1 MAIFFIGPDKKDIRR
16 FRNICSGIPVDIR
29 QTNNGYDA
37 LNAVHL
43 TEFKILVISDSLPL
57 INTIDT
63 IKRLLKQKKKYF
75 ILPYFKM
82 VSLVELEKYL
92 SLGVENW
99 LFKSESDEEISGK
112 LRNIIN
118 SDYCS
123 PVVEKLRFSLKKIFG
138 VNNLVGSSGGMRNL
152 FDSIERVADSN
163 VSVLIRGESGSGKEL
178 VARLIHLLSPR
189 AKQKFVSMNC
199 AAIPQDL
206 VESELFGFE
215 KGAFTGAN
223 MTKIGKFEYANNGT
237 LFLDEIADM
246 NLVIQSKVLRLLE
259 QKEFE
264 RIGSN
269 TTIYS
274 DVRIISASN
283 KILTE
288 EVKNKRFRE
297 DLFYRLN
304 SFPISVPPLRERLDD
319 IFPLVVYMLSNL
331 NQKIGRKIQ
340 SFEMS
345 AITKLKNYSWPGN
358 IRELENIV
366 TQSLLYTRG
375 NILLGDTVAAV
386 LNRSQSGQSVNAKSA
401 VTQPEDNSDIIS
413 LIKLEKHAIIR
424 AVQVMNGNLSAAAR
438 KLGISRVTLWRKM
451 EKFKIKNQEVA
462 EGT

>member
-1 MAIFFIGPDKKDIRR
+1 MAILVIGLDKKDIRR

-43 TEFKILVISDSLPL
+43 TEFKVLVISDSLPL

-75 ILPYFKM
+75 ILPYFKI

-99 LFKSESDEEISGK
+99 LFKSESDEEINGK

-123 PVVEKLRFSLKKIFG
+123 SVVENHRFSLKKIFG
-138 VNNLVGSSGGMRNL
+138 VNNLVGSSGGMRDL

-163 VSVLIRGESGSGKEL
+163 VSVLIQGESGSGKEL

-206 VESELFGFE
+206 MESELFGFE

-288 EVKNKRFRE
+288 EVTNKRFRE

-340 SFEMS
+340 SLEMS
-345 AITKLKNYSWPGN
+345 AITELKNYSWPGN
-358 IRELENIV
+358 IRELENVV
-366 TQSLLYTRG
+366 TQSVLYTRG

-386 LNRSQSGQSVNAKSA
+386 LNQSQSKQSVNAKSA

-413 LIKLEKHAIIR
+413 LIELEKHAIVR

-451 EKFKIKNQEVA
+451 EKFKIKNQEVV

>member
-1 MAIFFIGPDKKDIRR
+1 MAILVIGLDKKDISR

-75 ILPYFKM
+75 ILPYFKI

-99 LFKSESDEEISGK
+99 LFKSESDEEIYGK

-123 PVVEKLRFSLKKIFG
+123 SVVENHRFSLKKIFG

-163 VSVLIRGESGSGKEL
+163 VSVLIQGESGSGKEL

-206 VESELFGFE
+206 MESELFGFE

-246 NLVIQSKVLRLLE
+246 NLVIQSKVLRVLE

-340 SFEMS
+340 SFEML
-345 AITKLKNYSWPGN
+345 AITELKNYSWPGN
-358 IRELENIV
+358 IRELENVV
-366 TQSLLYTRG
+366 TQSVLYTRG

-386 LNRSQSGQSVNAKSA
+386 LNQSQSGQSVSAKSA

-413 LIKLEKHAIIR
+413 LIELEKHAIVR

-451 EKFKIKNQEVA
+451 EKFKIKNQEVV

>member
-1 MAIFFIGPDKKDIRR
+1 MAILVIGLDKKDISR

-75 ILPYFKM
+75 ILPYFKI

-99 LFKSESDEEISGK
+99 LFKSESDEEIYGK

-123 PVVEKLRFSLKKIFG
+123 SVVENHRFSLKKIFG

-163 VSVLIRGESGSGKEL
+163 VSVLIQGESGSGKEL

-206 VESELFGFE
+206 MESELFGFE

-246 NLVIQSKVLRLLE
+246 NLVIQSKVLRVLE

-345 AITKLKNYSWPGN
+345 AITELKNYSWPGN
-358 IRELENIV
+358 IRELENVV
-366 TQSLLYTRG
+366 TQSVLYTRG

-386 LNRSQSGQSVNAKSA
+386 LNQSQSGQSVSAKSA

-413 LIKLEKHAIIR
+413 LIELEKHAIVR

>member
-1 MAIFFIGPDKKDIRR
+1 MAILVIGLDKKDISR

-75 ILPYFKM
+75 ILPYFKI

-99 LFKSESDEEISGK
+99 LFKSESDEEIYGK

-123 PVVEKLRFSLKKIFG
+123 SVVENHRFSLKKIFG

-163 VSVLIRGESGSGKEL
+163 VSVLIQGESGSGKEL

-206 VESELFGFE
+206 MESELFGFE

-246 NLVIQSKVLRLLE
+246 NLVIQSKVLRVLE

-345 AITKLKNYSWPGN
+345 AITELKNYSWPGN
-358 IRELENIV
+358 IRELENVV
-366 TQSLLYTRG
+366 TQSVLYTRG

-386 LNRSQSGQSVNAKSA
+386 LNQSQSGQSVSAKSA

-413 LIKLEKHAIIR
+413 LIELEKHAIVR

-451 EKFKIKNQEVA
+451 EKFKIKNQEVV

>member
-1 MAIFFIGPDKKDIRR
+1 MAILVIGLDKKDISR

-75 ILPYFKM
+75 ILPYFKI

-99 LFKSESDEEISGK
+99 LFKSESDEEIYGK

-123 PVVEKLRFSLKKIFG
+123 SVVENHRFSLKKIFG

-163 VSVLIRGESGSGKEL
+163 VSVLIQGESGSGKEL

-206 VESELFGFE
+206 MESELFGFE

-246 NLVIQSKVLRLLE
+246 NLVIQSKVLRVLE

-345 AITKLKNYSWPGN
+345 AVTELKNYSWPGN
-358 IRELENIV
+358 IRELENVV
-366 TQSLLYTRG
+366 TQSVLYTRG

-386 LNRSQSGQSVNAKSA
+386 LNQSQSGQSVSAKSA

-413 LIKLEKHAIIR
+413 LIELEKHAIVR

-451 EKFKIKNQEVA
+451 EKFKIKNQEVV